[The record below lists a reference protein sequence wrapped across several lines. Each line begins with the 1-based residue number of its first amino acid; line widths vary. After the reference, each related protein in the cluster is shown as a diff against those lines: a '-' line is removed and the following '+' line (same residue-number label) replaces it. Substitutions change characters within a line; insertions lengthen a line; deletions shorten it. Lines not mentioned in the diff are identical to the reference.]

1 MDGHDFSKSG
11 FGCCCKSQV
20 HLGGV
25 LEMFDIISGMGLTE
39 TETQVEILLAQEDES
54 WIGLVQVAYR
64 D

>member
-1 MDGHDFSKSG
+1 
-11 FGCCCKSQV
+11 
-20 HLGGV
+20 
-25 LEMFDIISGMGLTE
+25 MFDIISGMGLTE